1 MSEHDPFDLEAQEK
15 SKAEVNT
22 RERLLRETEESDVQ
36 WLMSSKRGR
45 RIVWRLLDL
54 AGVFRSSFSP
64 TAMVM
69 AFQEGNRNYGNRIL
83 ALVITYCPELYS
95 QMMKEQNNARRNDSN
110 NSDANR
116 DNQ

>member
-1 MSEHDPFDLEAQEK
+1 MSTYDPFDLKGIEENKVKDALQSRLDKEA
-15 SKAEVNT
+15 
-22 RERLLRETEESDVQ
+22 EEADFK

-45 RIVWRLLDL
+45 RIVWRLMDF

-83 ALVITYCPELYS
+83 AKIHKICPELYPI
-95 QMMKEQNNARRNDSN
+95 MMKENTNDRGEQHQSG
-110 NSDANR
+110 S
-116 DNQ
+116 